1 MRLASDGLLA
11 IGEAVGKSARRVERG
26 TVAAAARASGRREFD
41 RRAEWRV
48 PLGFTNLASSVP
60 TADPAIRSEAGAAV
74 DHAIRRKDE

>member
-11 IGEAVGKSARRVERG
+11 IGEAVGKSARRERG

-41 RRAEWRV
+41 RRAERRV